1 ASGPEAERTRCKSAG
16 LLLRRSPGRA
26 DAFRPRLEG
35 QGGMSTLL
43 VGRDDLSVADDGSR
57 DPVGWPRERD
67 EIVGLA
73 QLDGHLGRKVLD
85 CLSGCAQVLRVDR
98 DLFGCCH
105 RSLQGLRALRLV
117 DILTFR
123 NSYMSARG
131 LA

>member
-85 CLSGCAQVLRVDR
+85 CL
-98 DLFGCCH
+98 FGCCH